1 MGTRYRE
8 SSGVGVGVGV
18 VGGGLWLFCS
28 HCFLS
33 VCCVVLLFFLFL
45 GQDGNVTQNTTKA
58 FELFLRAA
66 SVVGTDGDS
75 LYNTGHCYWEV
86 RPVFCPLL

>member
-1 MGTRYRE
+1 MR
-8 SSGVGVGVGV
+8 
-18 VGGGLWLFCS
+18 
-28 HCFLS
+28 
-33 VCCVVLLFFLFL
+33 VCCVVVLLCCCVAVLFL

-86 RPVFCPLL
+86 RPVFCPLLLRVLGPVPAING